1 MASPAS
7 SRVASRPRA
16 AAVGAVLALA
26 CAGCGT
32 SVSTTSFKGE
42 EHEVAQTV
50 ANLQSDVTAGEQGKL
65 CTRDLAA
72 ALVQRLGGRTAC
84 EAGVKEQLAE
94 IDNLET
100 TVQSVTIAHDKRTAT
115 AVVKSVYS
123 GKSRRVTLRLIK
135 EPGGW
140 RVAGLQ

>member
-1 MASPAS
+1 MACRPA
-7 SRVASRPRA
+7 RAPIVLGLLLAS
-16 AAVGAVLALA
+16 LA
-26 CAGCGT
+26 AGCGT
-32 SVSTTSFKGE
+32 AVSTGSFKGA

-50 ANLQSDVTAGEQGKL
+50 ANLQSDVTAGEQGKV

-72 ALVQRLGGRTAC
+72 ALVQMLGGRRAC
-84 EAGVKEQLAE
+84 EAGLKEQLAE

-100 TVQSVTIAHDKRTAT
+100 TVQSVSIAADRRTAT

-123 GKSRRVTLRLIK
+123 GKSRPVTLRLVK
-135 EPGGW
+135 EAGGW